1 MIECISHITFIV
13 KNLDNT
19 AKLFKEL
26 FNAEE
31 VYYSADK
38 KHSIFRERFFI
49 IAGQWIAIMEDDN
62 IINRTYHHLAFK
74 ISASDIDAYLNKIK
88 VLNLEMKSPR
98 QRVSGE
104 GDSIYFY
111 DYDNNLFEL
120 HTGTLEER
128 LNFYREMDE
137 V

>member
-1 MIECISHITFIV
+1 MIEGISHITFIV
-13 KNLDNT
+13 KNLDKT

-49 IAGQWIAIMEDDN
+49 IAGQWIAIMEDEN

-74 ISASDIDAYLNKIK
+74 ITASDIDIYLNKIK
-88 VLNLEMKSPR
+88 SLNLELKSPR

-104 GDSIYFY
+104 GDSVYFY

-128 LNFYREMDE
+128 INSYRQIDKI
-137 V
+137 